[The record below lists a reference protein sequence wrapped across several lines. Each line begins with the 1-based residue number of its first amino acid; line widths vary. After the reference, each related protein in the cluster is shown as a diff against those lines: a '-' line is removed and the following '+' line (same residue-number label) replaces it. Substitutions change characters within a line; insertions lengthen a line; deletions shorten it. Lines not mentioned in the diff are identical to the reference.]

1 MSVALGQF
9 YFGDLHRKWVSFQS
23 ALTHPLGGGSCA
35 FEIPHGFSHY
45 GTTTMPRSILTAA
58 TSATTVPRRHTLRL
72 SQADWDRLDAIE
84 RRAKDA
90 GMALDTDGALADF
103 LLRQIASA
111 ERKLANQ
118 LPEPTTDA
126 ASPEDDAASSGWP
139 DHG

>member
-1 MSVALGQF
+1 
-9 YFGDLHRKWVSFQS
+9 
-23 ALTHPLGGGSCA
+23 
-35 FEIPHGFSHY
+35 
-45 GTTTMPRSILTAA
+45 MPRSILTAA
-58 TSATTVPRRHTLRL
+58 TSATTVSRRHTLRL

-90 GMALDTDGALADF
+90 GMGLDTDGALADF

-126 ASPEDDAASSGWP
+126 ASPEDAASSSGWP